1 MERYESGQENAGQA
15 ARSSTQAVKEGVN
28 QLAQKG
34 QEAANRLTGAL
45 SDAKTKIQESTTAG
59 AKATDRA
66 IREHPYEAIGIA
78 FGVGVLIGVLIN
90 RR

>member
-15 ARSSTQAVKEGVN
+15 ARSGAQAVKEGAN
-28 QLAQKG
+28 QLVQKG
-34 QEAANRLTGAL
+34 QEAANRLSGAL